1 MGSEAASNGAELE
14 AATQSYSIQLRQA
27 LPRGLPRGMGRQ
39 LSLLKMTPAMRHA
52 KPVRAFIQSEQY
64 VIESEQSCSK
74 FGAHTVRGK
83 GPSVG
88 YGPWYGPCT
97 GCGLACDGLGLAW
110 MRNARA

>member
-39 LSLLKMTPAMRHA
+39 LSLLKMTPAMRHP
-52 KPVRAFIQSEQY
+52 KPVRAF
-64 VIESEQSCSK
+64 IESEQSCSK

-97 GCGLACDGLGLAW
+97 GCGLASDGLGLAW